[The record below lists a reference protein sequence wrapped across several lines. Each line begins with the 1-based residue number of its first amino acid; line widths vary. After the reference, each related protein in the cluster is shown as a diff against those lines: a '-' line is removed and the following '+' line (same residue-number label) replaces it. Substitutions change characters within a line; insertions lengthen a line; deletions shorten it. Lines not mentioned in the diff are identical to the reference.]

1 MESKKEGNFLL
12 HSPER
17 KKKKRQKKMKYWENC
32 LARRANNSLSFSLST
47 QKKLCVYPY
56 IFIIT
61 LLSSTKKKNCFFF
74 IFSMRLRSRPNLEWK
89 TISSYFSQRVLI
101 ILSFSLDTTTAHIF
115 EHSTRESWKFIP
127 KKYTKK
133 KKSSSR
139 KRRSKKIH
147 CVYTF
152 FPSDT
157 LRMYLN
163 VWITNTCVVSTV

>member
-1 MESKKEGNFLL
+1 MYIHIFSSSLFLVPPKKKIVFFSSSQCAFVAAESRVKDNFFLFFPARSHHTLIFTRHNNSTHIRAQHTRVMKIHSKKI
-12 HSPER
+12 
-17 KKKKRQKKMKYWENC
+17 Y
-32 LARRANNSLSFSLST
+32 
-47 QKKLCVYPY
+47 
-56 IFIIT
+56 
-61 LLSSTKKKNCFFF
+61 
-74 IFSMRLRSRPNLEWK
+74 
-89 TISSYFSQRVLI
+89 
-101 ILSFSLDTTTAHIF
+101 
-115 EHSTRESWKFIP
+115 
-127 KKYTKK
+127 K